1 MFNNVGPLCAWPSPF
16 FFCYFRLSIL
26 LLSFFLPHPLLPALN
41 KTVSSY
47 FVLQHYLIALQWKCL
62 CPARVKIGVARRKAK
77 DEEAKVIADI
87 PKAGGKSRPF

>member
-1 MFNNVGPLCAWPSPF
+1 M
-16 FFCYFRLSIL
+16 
-26 LLSFFLPHPLLPALN
+26 
-41 KTVSSY
+41 
-47 FVLQHYLIALQWKCL
+47 

>member
-1 MFNNVGPLCAWPSPF
+1 MPGQAHF
-16 FFCYFRLSIL
+16 FFAIFGYQYCFYL
-26 LLSFFLPHPLLPALN
+26 FLPHPLLPALN